1 MILIV
6 VLTAILTGFLLG
18 TLGFYV
24 QRMGVSTLSFSVAHT
39 ALAGASIGLVIGFD
53 PIYGAL
59 SFSIVSS
66 VLLGVLFSRSGH
78 ERELLSMAIFSASS
92 SVALLSI
99 YLSNIRVLM
108 TSEIASVLWGSLL
121 AVTPEKLLG
130 MSLLL
135 LVLSGYASAFKLEL
149 SSIIFD
155 RRLAEAEG
163 VRVVLHSTVMLAIC
177 GVAIALA
184 LKVTGGFLVFSLLYN
199 PVAASFSL
207 LRSDKHQPV
216 ASAAMG
222 VVSSLSGLWVSY
234 AFDLP
239 VGASISL
246 LSVAL
251 LVSSKLVGEVEG
263 RLRGGP
269 RETLGKVRLK
279 HARSP
284 RRTSASSPGGPSVR
298 SPRTAVSQHRSDRGT
313 SSPFPLYRPQSSRA

>member
-53 PIYGAL
+53 PIYGAF
-59 SFSIVSS
+59 SFSLISS
-66 VLLGVLFSRSGH
+66 IILGILFSRSGY
-78 ERELLSMAIFSASS
+78 ERELLSMALFSASS

-99 YLSNIRVLM
+99 YLSNIRVLA
-108 TSEIASVLWGSLL
+108 TSEVASVLWGSLL
-121 AVTPEKLLG
+121 AATPGKVIS

-135 LVLSGYASAFKLEL
+135 LILSGYASAFRLEL
-149 SSIIFD
+149 SSMIFD

-177 GVAIALA
+177 GAAIALA

-199 PVAASFSL
+199 PVAASMPL
-207 LRSDKHQPV
+207 LRSDRYQPM
-216 ASAAMG
+216 ASAIIG
-222 VVSSLSGLWVSY
+222 VISSLSGLWMSY

-246 LSVAL
+246 FSVIL
-251 LVSSKLVGEVEG
+251 LAISKLISKI
-263 RLRGGP
+263 RKRIFIL
-269 RETLGKVRLK
+269 
-279 HARSP
+279 
-284 RRTSASSPGGPSVR
+284 
-298 SPRTAVSQHRSDRGT
+298 
-313 SSPFPLYRPQSSRA
+313 